1 MDSMK
6 VKRVCEK
13 HEDLVNLYFK
23 ESGKK
28 LYTMIDQILFKL
40 KFDVDNNDFYSLG
53 NEVFL
58 DALCRYDEAQDFN
71 GFLYSCLMNKFK
83 TEMTRRGRNKRCC
96 KTVVEEIDGEKVIYV
111 EKIIKDDSLD
121 RVISSPHNHAGSN
134 TEITLADILASDK
147 TVESQLFEEENKE
160 EWRPEVKE
168 YLDKLSPLQRQIA
181 FLLSDENTPEE
192 ICEELHITMK
202 HFENSMKR
210 ILADERIRPLRK
222 LVERN

>member
-1 MDSMK
+1 MDSVT
-6 VKRVCEK
+6 VKKVCEK
-13 HEDLVNLYFK
+13 HKDLVDLYF
-23 ESGKK
+23 ENDGKV
-28 LYTMIDQILFKL
+28 LYGLIDKVLFKL
-40 KFDVDNNDFYSLG
+40 KFDVEKSDFYSLG
-53 NEVFL
+53 SEIFL
-58 DALCRYDEAQDFN
+58 DALCRYDETQDFN

-96 KTVVEEIDGEKVIYV
+96 KTVVEETDGEKVIYV

-147 TVESQLFEEENKE
+147 TVESELFEEENKE

-202 HFENSMKR
+202 HFENSVKR